1 MATKLFVG
9 NLSYSTTDD
18 RVRQAFSQFGQVL
31 SATVVTDRATGQSR
45 GFGFV
50 EFESEEQARTA
61 IESLNG
67 TVLDGRSITVNVARE
82 RGDRPRGGGGGG
94 GGGGGYGGPPRSG
107 GGGGGGGYGGGG
119 REGGGGGG
127 GGGGRDGGGGGRGGR
142 GGDRGRGDRDRDR
155 DRW

>member
-94 GGGGGYGGPPRSG
+94 GGGGGYGGPR
-107 GGGGGGGYGGGG
+107 GGGGGGGY
-119 REGGGGGG
+119 GGGGG
-127 GGGGRDGGGGGRGGR
+127 GGGGRDGGGRGEGGGRGGR
-142 GGDRGRGDRDRDR
+142 GGGRDRDRDRDR

>member
-50 EFESEEQARTA
+50 EYESESDANNA

-94 GGGGGYGGPPRSG
+94 GYG

-119 REGGGGGG
+119 GGGGRGGYGGGGGG
-127 GGGGRDGGGGGRGGR
+127 GGGGRGGRGG
-142 GGDRGRGDRDRDR
+142 GGKDRDRDR

>member
-1 MATKLFVG
+1 MSTKLFVG
-9 NLSYSTTDD
+9 NLSYSTGDE
-18 RVRQAFSQFGQVL
+18 RLQEAFSQFGEVL
-31 SATVVTDRATGQSR
+31 SASVIMDRATGQSR

-50 EFESEEQARTA
+50 EFESDTAARSA

-67 TVLDGRSITVNVARE
+67 TVLDGRSITVNVARD

-94 GGGGGYGGPPRSG
+94 GY

-119 REGGGGGG
+119 GG
-127 GGGGRDGGGGGRGGR
+127 GGGGGRGGR
-142 GGDRGRGDRDRDR
+142 GGRNGGDRR